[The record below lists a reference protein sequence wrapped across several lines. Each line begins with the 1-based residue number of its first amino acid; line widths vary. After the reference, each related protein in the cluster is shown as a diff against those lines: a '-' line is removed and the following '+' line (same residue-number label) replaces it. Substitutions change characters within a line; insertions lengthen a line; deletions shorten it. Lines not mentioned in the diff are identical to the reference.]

1 MSRITSI
8 TVLERFEF
16 TVGLQPAYED
26 RFKNLDPIP
35 FYVRTSWREINTKIC
50 SECINLGETK
60 HKVTYRRN
68 IWNAGF
74 GPIRFQ
80 ESDRKVQPGSSK
92 RGVEQVCMDSM
103 SSRSKLDRI
112 RVRYLVNAV
121 WWYNFFIRMHWSF
134 WNRDVVVNEVE
145 RSLRYILYPI
155 SFQLALSFMEKS
167 DSLVAQWFWNSAMKV
182 ACWRRQCRNTN
193 WNVERLVGTI
203 RAIWC
208 YIQNL
213 SLSDKAAL
221 REFVRPRISY
231 ISGTP
236 TFLYIYI
243 FRFWHSFSVGLKSL
257 NTLDNF
263 RGRLYEARISYSPD
277 SEIMQPS

>member
-1 MSRITSI
+1 MQDSAQS
-8 TVLERFEF
+8 V
-16 TVGLQPAYED
+16 
-26 RFKNLDPIP
+26 FKSQTGKSNRD
-35 FYVRTSWREINTKIC
+35 
-50 SECINLGETK
+50 
-60 HKVTYRRN
+60 
-68 IWNAGF
+68 
-74 GPIRFQ
+74 
-80 ESDRKVQPGSSK
+80 
-92 RGVEQVCMDSM
+92 VEQVCMDSM

-134 WNRDVVVNEVE
+134 WNRDVVNEVE

-182 ACWRRQCRNTN
+182 VCWRRQCRNTN
-193 WNVERLVGTI
+193 WNVERLIGTI

-243 FRFWHSFSVGLKSL
+243 SVL
-257 NTLDNF
+257 T
-263 RGRLYEARISYSPD
+263 
-277 SEIMQPS
+277 